1 MLHENSRIYFL
12 IGYSLSIPF
21 FIEIDMPWQE
31 GDQSHV
37 CILSISIVSPLSR
50 IFLLYFRVIL
60 ILYVCS
66 SVFLSLWEHV
76 DEK

>member
-31 GDQSHV
+31 GDQSHA
-37 CILSISIVSPLSR
+37 CILSSSIVSPLSR
-50 IFLLYFRVIL
+50 IYLLYFGIIL
-60 ILYVCS
+60 MLYFFS
-66 SVFLSLWEHV
+66 SVYYRYGSTV
-76 DEK
+76 NEK